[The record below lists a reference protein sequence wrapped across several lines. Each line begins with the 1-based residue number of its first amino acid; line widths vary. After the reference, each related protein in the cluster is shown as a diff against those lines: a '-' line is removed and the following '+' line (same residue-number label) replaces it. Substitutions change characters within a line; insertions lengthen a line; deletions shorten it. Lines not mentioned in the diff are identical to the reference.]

1 MSLFSMSLFSSSF
14 YKKIFLCFILFT
26 GVYYLAGAQTSTITI
41 RGQVRDSATHAPIAN
56 VSVYFPGS
64 SGVRTDSTGHYSLL
78 ASKRFVNDTHLQFV
92 YVGYKK
98 TAINVDFGVAHH
110 NINVELIPD
119 NKSLQDVVVGNTRKR
134 YRNKDNPA
142 VELIRQVLAHRD
154 ENRMTAYDYAQYS
167 EYDKLVLSLS
177 KKKKKTVDSKWLTKY
192 RFLLDNADTTSFP
205 GKSLVPI
212 YLNEQTANVYYRR
225 NPQNT
230 KTIVTAQN
238 SVDFG
243 EFVDMKGLTNGM
255 KSLYS
260 NIDIYDNNF
269 MLMTNQFLSP
279 ISNMAPTFYKF
290 FLGDTV
296 VIDGIKQV
304 QLMFSPRNSQDMLFR
319 GTLFVTLDGRYA
331 VQKVKM
337 YSPNG
342 INVNFL
348 RAIVVTLDF
357 TRRPDG
363 KYLLTKSDIVGDF
376 GLFKKG
382 MGLFGQ
388 RVVVYKDFETNTKIP
403 DMIFRGSPVVIQ
415 DSATNKG
422 ETFWAGNRFDSL
434 SYAQAK
440 TYQNIDSLRNMKS
453 YKHLMDW
460 GSLLLFGYKQAGPA
474 EIGPANAF
482 YSFNPVEGLRLRAG
496 GRTTTRLSNRYYF
509 EGYGAYGFKDE
520 RWKYFGS
527 ATYSI
532 NDKSIYQFPQNY
544 VRVSYQ
550 HETQIPGQQLQ
561 FVQEDN
567 FLLSFKRGNND
578 KWLYNNFFN
587 IDYVKEFQ
595 NHFSWDVNFMN
606 WKQFPAGSLAFLYN
620 NPAGGAPVS
629 APSVTT
635 TEASVTLRYA
645 PHEVFY
651 QGKIYRSP
659 VVNQYPVFQLKFAY
673 GLKGLMGAQYNYQ
686 RVQANIFKRF
696 YWSQFGYTD
705 VTLDAGYVFGKVPY
719 PLLLLPHAN
728 QTYAYQLNSYNLM
741 NFIEFAND
749 HYVSLTADHYFNGFI
764 FNKIPLLKK
773 LKWREVVEG
782 KMLWGGLR
790 DENNPYK
797 NPSQMLFPTTNGL
810 ASTFPMTNTPYVEGG
825 VGIANIFKFVSIYYI
840 QRFTYLNNPDITKQG
855 IRFMVIFNL

>member
-1 MSLFSMSLFSSSF
+1 MSLFSRSF
-14 YKKIFLCFILFT
+14 YKKIFLCFFLFV
-26 GVYYLAGAQTSTITI
+26 GVYYGADAQTSSITV
-41 RGQVRDSATHAPIAN
+41 RGQVVDSATHEPIAN

-64 SGVRTDSTGHYSLL
+64 SGVRTDSTGYYSLL
-78 ASKRFVNDTHLQFV
+78 ASKRFINDTHLQFS

-98 TAINVDFGVAHH
+98 GTVNVNFEVAHH
-110 NINVELIPD
+110 TVNIALEPD
-119 NKSLQDVVVGNTRKR
+119 NKSLKDVVVGNTRKR

-142 VELIRQVLAHRD
+142 VELIKQVLAHRD
-154 ENRMTAYDYAQYS
+154 ENRMNSYDYAQYS
-167 EYDKLVLSLS
+167 QYDKMVLSLS
-177 KKKKKTVDSKWLTKY
+177 GISAKTVDSRWLAKY
-192 RFLLDNADTTSFP
+192 RFLLENADTTTFP
-205 GKSLVPI
+205 GKSLIPM
-212 YLNEQTANVYYRR
+212 YLNEQTANVYYER
-225 NPQNT
+225 NPLNT

-243 EFVDMKGLTNGM
+243 EFVDIQGLTSGM

-260 NIDIYDNNF
+260 DIDIYDNNF

-304 QLMFSPRNSQDMLFR
+304 QLMFSPRNPQDMLFR

-342 INVNFL
+342 INLNFL
-348 RAIVVTLDF
+348 RSIIITLDF

-363 KYLLTKSDIVGDF
+363 KYLLTKSDIIGDF
-376 GLFKKG
+376 GPFKKG
-382 MGLFGQ
+382 MGVFGE
-388 RVVVYKDFETNTKIP
+388 RVVMYKDFETNVKIP
-403 DMIFRGSPVVIQ
+403 AEIFKGPSLVIQ
-415 DSATNKG
+415 DSANNKG
-422 ETFWAGNRFDSL
+422 KEFWANNRFDSL
-434 SYAQAK
+434 SIVEAK
-440 TYQNIDSLRNMKS
+440 TYQNVDSLRNMKS
-453 YKHLMDW
+453 FKRLMDW
-460 GSLLLFGYKQAGPA
+460 GTLLFAGYKQAGPV
-474 EIGPANAF
+474 EIGPANTF

-496 GRTTTRLSNRYYF
+496 ARTTTRLSKRYYF
-509 EGYGAYGFKDE
+509 EGYGAYGFRDE
-520 RWKYFGS
+520 KWKYFGS

-567 FLLSFKRGNND
+567 LLLSFKRGNND

-595 NHFSWDVNFMN
+595 SHFSWDVNLRY
-606 WKQFPAGSLAFLYN
+606 WKQFPAGSLSFLYT
-620 NPAGGAPVS
+620 NPAGTQFSV
-629 APSVTT
+629 PSVTT
-635 TEASVTLRYA
+635 SELNVTLRYA
-645 PHEVFY
+645 PHEIFY
-651 QGKIYRSP
+651 QGKLYRTP
-659 VVNQYPVFQLKFAY
+659 LINQYPVFQLKFAEGINGFLGSNY
-673 GLKGLMGAQYNYQ
+673 TYQ

-705 VTLDAGYVFGKVPY
+705 VTLEGGYIFGKLPY

-728 QTYAYQLNSYNLM
+728 QTYAYQLTSYNLM

-749 HYVSLTADHYFNGFI
+749 HYVSLMADHYFNGFI

-782 KMLWGGLR
+782 KVLWGGLR

-810 ASTFPMTNTPYVEGG
+810 TSTFPMTNTPYVEGG
-825 VGIANIFKFVSIYYI
+825 VGIANIFKLVNVYYI
-840 QRFTYLNNPDITKQG
+840 RRFTYLNNPQISKQG
-855 IRFMVIFNL
+855 IRVMIVLNL